1 MSVLLAKRHVAD
13 SVSSDRG
20 GGSGGAIAS
29 TGPRRAN
36 GCVMHDS

>member
-20 GGSGGAIAS
+20 GGGVIAS